1 MKLNDY
7 GAFFLK
13 KQDNSI
19 WYSIYFKTN
28 YLLKKIPTFNEKP
41 NTIFAV
47 HFDKDGRDY
56 IGHSIPILKFK
67 AMLKIN
73 PKKSES
79 GKSEKSNKTDKSDKS
94 DKKAQS
100 GNETIVELYDYNDNT
115 AAEIY
120 TKMHASGMNKIYTKK
135 WFEKQYKFI
144 KGQIAAYE

>member
-19 WYSIYFKTN
+19 WYGIYFKTN

-47 HFDKDGRDY
+47 FFDKDGRDY
-56 IGHSIPILKFK
+56 INHSISLLKFK

-79 GKSEKSNKTDKSDKS
+79 DKS
-94 DKKAQS
+94 DKKAQHD
-100 GNETIVELYDYNDNT
+100 NETIVELYDYNDNT

-120 TKMHASGMNKIYTKK
+120 TKMHASGMNKIYTKQ